1 LEVRNKNGGTGFQ
14 PVQEFR
20 LYRRKLPHWE
30 DPGYIYFIT
39 FRTFKHFILPEKARQ
54 IILDSCRFHDN
65 KKYELYACVVMPE
78 HVHLILQPLEKTDG
92 GYYSIAEIMH
102 SLKSYSANQINKL
115 LRGTGKMP
123 VAPGKGEAPG
133 RDVQP
138 GKNVSAGK
146 VEQSKVWL
154 DESFDR
160 IIRDEKEL
168 LEKMNY
174 IATNPIKTGL
184 VEKLENYKWLIVKGW
199 IE

>member
-1 LEVRNKNGGTGFQ
+1 MRNKNGGTGFQ
-14 PVQEFR
+14 PVNEFR
-20 LYRRKLPHWE
+20 LYERNLPHWE
-30 DPGYIYFIT
+30 DPGHIYFIT

-65 KKYELYACVVMPE
+65 KKYELYACVVMPD

-115 LRGTGKMP
+115 LKGTGKMP
-123 VAPGKGEAPG
+123 VA
-133 RDVQP
+133 P

-146 VEQSKVWL
+146 VEQSQVWL
-154 DESFDR
+154 DENFDR

-184 VEKLENYKWLIVKGW
+184 VEKPENYKWLIVKGW